1 MNRIPGRPLPMSLS
15 TLTHSSRASL
25 SVHVLIILF
34 MAGVHNVFT
43 QRYDFLQNTAT
54 SMNRTE

>member
-25 SVHVLIILF
+25 SVPVLILLF